1 MENRIYKIKEKCDEI
16 LSFNMWFNLNDSFF
30 WPIMELIDIDSDFL
44 INLYST
50 LEDKYLEILYHDTII
65 IPVIESI
72 QSESFVNHIKKLKS
86 KLTLIDD
93 IFIYDI
99 ESALFINYDKSKDLL
114 SVNKF
119 NKIYM
124 KLKNI
129 IVQSSNEV
137 FSEKQIIETLES
149 IISFSENNPHEY
161 FNYIHAYWLSQYF
174 NNACRIINHP
184 KKIEFYK
191 KHLSEIFK
199 NGYF

>member
-16 LSFNMWFNLNDSFF
+16 LSFNLWFNLNESFF
-30 WPIMELIDIDSDFL
+30 WPIIELIDIDSDFL

-50 LEDKYLEILYHDTII
+50 VEDKYLEILYHDTII
-65 IPVIESI
+65 IPVIESV
-72 QSESFVNHIKKLKS
+72 QSESFVNYIKKLKN

-93 IFIYDI
+93 LFIYDI
-99 ESALFINYDKSKDLL
+99 ESALFINYDKSKDPL

-129 IVQSSNEV
+129 IVQSYNEV
-137 FSEKQIIETLES
+137 FSEKQIIKTLES
-149 IISFSENNPHEY
+149 IINFSENNPHEY

-174 NNACRIINHP
+174 NRACGIISHS

-191 KHLSEIFK
+191 KSLSEIFP